1 METREAETRRGP
13 CAVHE
18 DRPAVGVCA
27 SCGRRVCLA
36 CAIPFRGRVLCEE
49 CAAREL
55 GDPAP
60 PPRPPA
66 RHPRTEVVAAV
77 LVGIALLATVPPW
90 HSFGS
95 LTGVLSVWGAEQEP
109 WALTAAIATLAALV
123 GMLWLTTRRGP
134 GTLLLGATALLTIV
148 AGVASARSV
157 FGDPVV
163 DHTAAPY
170 VTMLG
175 TAGAALLLLGRLAR
189 WARR

>member
-1 METREAETRRGP
+1 M
-13 CAVHE
+13 
-18 DRPAVGVCA
+18 
-27 SCGRRVCLA
+27 
-36 CAIPFRGRVLCEE
+36 
-49 CAAREL
+49 
-55 GDPAP
+55 
-60 PPRPPA
+60 
-66 RHPRTEVVAAV
+66 
-77 LVGIALLATVPPW
+77 ATVPPW

-123 GMLWLTTRRGP
+123 GLLWLTLIRRGA
-134 GTLLLGATALLTIV
+134 GTLVLGATALLTIV

-189 WARR
+189 SARR